1 MSCFYFP
8 RACLLACWTLYFDP
22 SRLSKFSPQWVL
34 TLSHPTAIV
43 LIMKNIQHILSNN
56 FCRLALLAMV
66 VGAPQIANAAY
77 PVTDAGVIAQ
87 LVTLNATASR
97 IEGHAAS
104 INRSSATTAQNTT
117 QIMKDTAQINQTT
130 LATLPKIQQ
139 DIQTMREIGEARQK
153 LTLEITKLSELVNK
167 GNVLKSDAFAKAVAD
182 KNVSSSVSGGDSITK
197 ILQEMGG
204 YMKTPWDLTG
214 DPGLDSVTQ
223 DQMATNSFSAG
234 SDLTFRFQDEEG
246 GVQQDT
252 LLVPSEAGI
261 SEVRAKLESLFGR
274 SWNGYGF
281 VGKNAGYMQA
291 MVGHGGRL
299 LGFDYVPP
307 VGNIALSE
315 TQRGRLKDLGTS
327 SLNDVLKNHLRQN
340 YRRVT
345 QSGGNP
351 WEIIP
356 GVYVRPRTEADALFE
371 KMVLSPDATPGS
383 EAAFYAAASSYSK
396 TQYDPFW
403 GFSENAELQL
413 PVNVNEVLTRGAYTS
428 VQEYLEE
435 KGSDATQN
443 PYGNFGKSI
452 APVLAS
458 LVDNTPPGTNLLI
471 TASDLEKAEQTQGL
485 SLKGTP
491 TTPKEW
497 REMFARSEATEAE
510 YIRAAASGATTPAV
524 QPTILFGLNTRDTKT
539 YNSKIIA
546 NSTRLSQNNKT
557 LLTQVCLL
565 NYNQESLAAVI
576 KLEEAL
582 ARLSASATAQNVVE
596 MLPMMRD
603 NAQNTIMVLQNRI
616 GQIQAQV
623 DTLLKEKHEA
633 LADRQKIVEDYQGII
648 IENSKPAVE
657 RLMMLTAP
665 TSLPM

>member
-1 MSCFYFP
+1 
-8 RACLLACWTLYFDP
+8 
-22 SRLSKFSPQWVL
+22 
-34 TLSHPTAIV
+34 
-43 LIMKNIQHILSNN
+43 MKNIQHILSNN
-56 FCRLALLAMV
+56 FCRFALSALV
-66 VGAPQIANAAY
+66 VGAPQIATAAY

-87 LVTLNATASR
+87 LTTLNATAAR

-104 INRSSATTAQNTT
+104 INSSSATTAQNTT
-117 QIMKDTAQINQTT
+117 QIMADTAQINKTT
-130 LATLPKIQQ
+130 LATLPKIQE
-139 DIQTMREIGEARQK
+139 DIQIMREIGEARQK

-167 GNVLKSDAFAKAVAD
+167 GNVLKTDAFAKAVAD
-182 KNVSSSVSGGDSITK
+182 QNVSSSVSGGDSITK

-204 YMKTPWDLTG
+204 YTKTPWDLTG

-223 DQMATNSFSAG
+223 DQMATNSFSVG
-234 SDLTFRFQDEEG
+234 DDLSYRFENEDGAVE
-246 GVQQDT
+246 QDT
-252 LLVPSEAGI
+252 LLVPSEAGMT
-261 SEVRAKLESLFGR
+261 EVRAKLETLFGR

-307 VGNIALSE
+307 VGDISLSE
-315 TQRGRLKDLGTS
+315 TQRGRMKNLGTS
-327 SLNDVLKNHLRQN
+327 SMNNVLRNHLREN

-351 WEIIP
+351 WEIMP

-371 KMVLSPDATPGS
+371 KMVLSSEATPGT

-413 PVNVNEVLTRGAYTS
+413 PVSVNEILTRGAYAS

-435 KGSDATQN
+435 RGSDATQN

-458 LVDNTPPGTNLLI
+458 LVDNTAPGTNLLI
-471 TASDLEKAEQTQGL
+471 TASDLEKAEQAQGL

-491 TTPKEW
+491 STPQEW
-497 REMFARSEATEAE
+497 REMFARSEAAEAD
-510 YIRAAASGATTPAV
+510 YIRAAAAGTAPATT
-524 QPTILFGLNTRDTKT
+524 QPTILFGLNTRDTKI

-582 ARLSASATAQNVVE
+582 ARLSAAATAQNVVE

-633 LADRQKIVEDYQGII
+633 LVERQKIVEEYRQII
-648 IENSKPAVE
+648 VENSKPAVE
-657 RLMMLTAP
+657 KLMMMTAP